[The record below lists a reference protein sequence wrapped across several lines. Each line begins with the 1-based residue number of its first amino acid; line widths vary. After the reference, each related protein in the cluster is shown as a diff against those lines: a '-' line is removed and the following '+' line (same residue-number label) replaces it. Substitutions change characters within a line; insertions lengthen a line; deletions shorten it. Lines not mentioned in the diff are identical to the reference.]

1 MMEKMNVVPVNICE
15 DNLSLEASIVLYGK
29 EETLSKEEANFF
41 CRKCN
46 DMVGIFKS

>member
-15 DNLSLEASIVLYGK
+15 EELTLEASIVLYGK
-29 EETLSKEEANFF
+29 VETLSKDEANFF

-46 DMVGIFKS
+46 DNVGIFKS